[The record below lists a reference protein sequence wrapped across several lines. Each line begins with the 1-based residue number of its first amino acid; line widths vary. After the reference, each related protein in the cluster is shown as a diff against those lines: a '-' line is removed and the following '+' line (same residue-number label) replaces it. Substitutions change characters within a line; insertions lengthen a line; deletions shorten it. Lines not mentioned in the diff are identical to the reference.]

1 MWVTFFLSKREETI
15 GWRNPNLRW
24 QIAVGGSWHFK
35 GWKSQL
41 FPVEWTWEKQTT
53 NKNALSICNFQI
65 LSDVFSKG
73 KKQLHGEPKQNC
85 PVCLLHPFFY
95 VFSNSTEKRPFVQTG
110 TRIEANRRTVKQK
123 VHVQMTP
130 EWISGRKFSPEKSWC
145 PTVWGLQQSKTG
157 QGWHKSSKLQ
167 RACDT
172 LCWCRISPDR
182 VKLE

>member
-1 MWVTFFLSKREETI
+1 MKSFLCGVRNLYPAMWVTFFLSKREETI

-85 PVCLLHPFFY
+85 PVCLLLPFFC
-95 VFSNSTEKRPFVQTG
+95 VFSNSTEKRQFVQ
-110 TRIEANRRTVKQK
+110 IY
-123 VHVQMTP
+123 
-130 EWISGRKFSPEKSWC
+130 
-145 PTVWGLQQSKTG
+145 
-157 QGWHKSSKLQ
+157 
-167 RACDT
+167 
-172 LCWCRISPDR
+172 
-182 VKLE
+182 LELIKHFNLVLD